1 MRRTRSALRLVISI
15 LAFCL
20 VTASMTLAAPSAQAA
35 GCTTYYISS
44 ASGSDS
50 NDGCTTAT
58 PWKTLTNV
66 NATTF
71 AAGNQILFQDGG
83 SWTGEL
89 QPQGSGASGSQIVIS
104 SYGSGA
110 APILDGGGADATIY
124 LHNQQYWTIQNLEI
138 TNTASGAAV
147 RSGIQLQNDTT
158 GILAGIHLLNNNI
171 HDVKGYWT
179 NSGGVQPS
187 KSSGIA
193 FNVTDD
199 NTTSGWDDV
208 QITGNTLT
216 HDDAGGIYIGS
227 LLGLNH
233 DINATNV
240 VIDGNTLT
248 DMGGNDIVCVFCDAP
263 VVQNNVATD
272 NGYRFSGAGLW
283 TAWST
288 NGLWQYNEVSRQYR
302 QLYDGQAFDIDNHTT
317 GTVVQY
323 NWSHDNPFGF
333 TEWCCYSGFG
343 AKTSVVRYN
352 ISQNDGASNAVFPLM
367 SGVDSSSS
375 AAVYNNTIYQPEGNN
390 GKVTDGTPNSTVTF
404 SNNIIYKLGTGGYS
418 TTRTSWTHNLFYGN
432 HPSTEPT
439 DSAKLTSDPLFVKP
453 GGGSAGRSTA
463 AAYKLRSGSPAFGA
477 GAVVSGNGG
486 LDYFGNAVSSTAA
499 PNIGAYNGT
508 SVAGPTATAGAYWP
522 LDEATGTATA
532 DISGGSNHG
541 TLQAGASW
549 TTGKFGAGAVN
560 LAGTSTSW
568 VDVPT
573 TAVDT
578 SGSYSVSAWVKP
590 SSVSGN
596 QTYASIDGSSI
607 SPFYLQLSG
616 GTFAFTVRSA
626 DSTGA
631 SYKQVTGGSPT
642 TGTWYHL
649 TGVYDN
655 SAHTIALYV
664 NGTLQGT
671 TAFTSPWKATG
682 HTVIGRAKWNGANV
696 DFANGAIDDVRMIP
710 RALTAREAYALGT
723 GAAGYYQLDEGSGKS
738 FTNLLGNTA
747 NGYTEGNAGWAGSG
761 KVGSNAL
768 SLDGTNATMGV
779 VPSSVI
785 DTGQSYSVGAWV
797 KLNSVSGNQTFA
809 SLVGSKVSPFYL
821 QLSGGKFVFV
831 TRASDANASTATSV
845 TASASAATGTWYHVL
860 GIFDSSAQT
869 ISLYVNGTLQ
879 GTTSFTTPWTV
890 GGATLIGAGTYNQG
904 PVDFTNGQID
914 DVHFYNRVLTT
925 SEISALA
932 AG

>member
-1 MRRTRSALRLVISI
+1 MRRWRSRLVAAIGSAAAA
-15 LAFCL
+15 LGL
-20 VTASMTLAAPSAQAA
+20 VMLPATTAHAA
-35 GCTTYYISS
+35 CTTYYVSS
-44 ASGSDS
+44 SSGSDS
-50 NDGCTTAT
+50 NDGCSAST
-58 PWKTLTNV
+58 PWKSISKV
-66 NATTF
+66 NGTTF
-71 AAGNQILFQDGG
+71 TAGDQILFQKGG
-83 SWTGEL
+83 SWSGEL

-110 APILDGGGADATIY
+110 APIIDGGGAAATIY
-124 LHNQQYWTIQNLEI
+124 LHNQAYWTIQNLEI
-138 TNTASGAAV
+138 TNTSSTAAV
-147 RSGIQLQNDTT
+147 RSGIQLQNDTS
-158 GILAGIHLLNNNI
+158 GILAGIHIVNNNI
-171 HDVKGYWT
+171 HDVKGYWS

-187 KSSGIA
+187 ESSGIA

-216 HDDAGGIYIGS
+216 KVDAGGIYIGS

-240 VIDGNTLT
+240 VIDGNTIT
-248 DMGGNDIVCVFCDAP
+248 DAGGNDIVCVFCASP

-272 NGYRFSGAGLW
+272 NGYRYSGAGLW

-288 NGLWQYNEVSRQYR
+288 DGVWQYNEVSRQYR
-302 QLYDGQAFDIDNHTT
+302 SLYDGQAFDIDNHTS

-333 TEWCCYSGFG
+333 TEWCCYSGFA

-367 SGVDSSSS
+367 SGVDTGST
-375 AAVYNNTIYQPEGNN
+375 AAVYNNTIYLPEGNN
-390 GKVTDGTPNSTVTF
+390 GKVTDGTPNGTLTF
-404 SNNIIYKLGTGGYS
+404 SNNIIYKLGSGGYS
-418 TTRTSWTHNLFYGN
+418 TSRTTWTHNLFYGD
-432 HPSTEPT
+432 HPSTEPS
-439 DSAKLTSDPLFVKP
+439 DSAKITTDPLFVKP
-453 GGGSAGRSTA
+453 GGGGAGRSTA
-463 AAYKLRSGSPAFGA
+463 AAYKLQSGSPALGA
-477 GAVVSGNGG
+477 GTLISGNGG
-486 LDYFGNAVSSTAA
+486 KDYFGTTVSSTAA
-499 PNIGAYNGT
+499 PNIGAYNGAAV
-508 SVAGPTATAGAYWP
+508 SGPTATSGAYWP

-532 DISGGSNHG
+532 DISGGSNNG

-549 TTGKFGAGAVN
+549 TTGKFGAGAVSLSGASN
-560 LAGTSTSW
+560 SW

-590 SSVSGN
+590 SSLTGN

-631 SYKQVTGGSPT
+631 SYKQITGGSPT

-671 TAFTSPWKATG
+671 TAFSSPWKATG
-682 HTVIGRAKWNGANV
+682 HTTIGRAKWNGANV
-696 DFANGAIDDVRMIP
+696 DFANGAIDDVRMVP

-723 GAAGYYQLDEGSGKS
+723 GAAGYYQLDEGSGQS
-738 FTNLLGNTA
+738 FANLLGNTT
-747 NGYTEGNAGWAGSG
+747 NGYTEGNTAWAGSG
-761 KVGSNAL
+761 KVGSNSL
-768 SLDGTNATMGV
+768 SFNGSGTTMAV

-797 KLNSVSGNQTFA
+797 KLNSLTGNQTFA
-809 SLVGSKVSPFYL
+809 SLVGFKVSPFYL

-831 TRASDANASTATSV
+831 TRAADDNGSTATNV

-860 GIFDSSAQT
+860 GVYDSSAQT

-879 GTTSFTTPWTV
+879 GTTAFSSPWTAR
-890 GGATLIGAGTYNQG
+890 GATLIGAATYNQG

-914 DVHFYNRVLTT
+914 DVHFYNRVLTS
-925 SEISALA
+925 SEIQTLA

>member
-1 MRRTRSALRLVISI
+1 MRRWRSRL
-15 LAFCL
+15 
-20 VTASMTLAAPSAQAA
+20 LAATGSAAVALGLVMLPATTAHAA
-35 GCTTYYISS
+35 CTTYYVSS
-44 ASGSDS
+44 SSGSDS
-50 NDGCTTAT
+50 NDGCSTST
-58 PWKTLTNV
+58 PWKTISKV
-66 NATTF
+66 NGTTF
-71 AAGNQILFQDGG
+71 TSGNQILFQKGG
-83 SWTGEL
+83 SWSGEL

-110 APILDGGGADATIY
+110 APIIDGGGAAATIY
-124 LHNQQYWTIQNLEI
+124 LHNQAYWTIQNLEI
-138 TNTASGAAV
+138 TNTSSTAAV
-147 RSGIQLQNDTT
+147 RSGIQLQNDTS
-158 GILAGIHLLNNNI
+158 GILAGIHIVNNNI

-208 QITGNTLT
+208 QLTGNTLT
-216 HDDAGGIYIGS
+216 HVDAGGIYIGS

-240 VIDGNTLT
+240 VIDGNTIT
-248 DMGGNDIVCVFCDAP
+248 DAGGNDIVCVFCAAP

-288 NGLWQYNEVSRQYR
+288 DGVWQYNEVSRQYR
-302 QLYDGQAFDIDNHTT
+302 SLYDGQAFDIDNHTS
-317 GTVVQY
+317 GTVIQY

-333 TEWCCYSGFG
+333 AEWCCYSGFA
-343 AKTSVVRYN
+343 AKSSVIRYN

-367 SGVDSSSS
+367 SGVDSSTT
-375 AAVYNNTIYQPEGNN
+375 AAVYNNTIYMPEGNN
-390 GKVTDGTPNSTVTF
+390 GKVTDGTPNSNVTF
-404 SNNIIYKLGTGGYS
+404 SNNIIYKLGNGGYS
-418 TTRTSWTHNLFYGN
+418 TTRTTWTHNLFYGN
-432 HPSTEPT
+432 HPSTEPSDT
-439 DSAKLTSDPLFVKP
+439 AKITTDPLFVKP

-463 AAYKLRSGSPAFGA
+463 AAYKLQSGSPALGA
-477 GAVVSGNGG
+477 GAVISGNGG
-486 LDYFGNAVSSTAA
+486 KDYFGTTVSSTAA
-499 PNIGAYNGT
+499 PNIGAYNGAAV
-508 SVAGPTATAGAYWP
+508 SGPTATSGAYWP

-532 DISGGSNHG
+532 DISGGSNNG

-549 TTGKFGAGAVN
+549 TTGKFGAGAVSLTGASN
-560 LAGTSTSW
+560 SW

-631 SYKQVTGGSPT
+631 SWKQVTGGSPT

-664 NGTLQGT
+664 NGTLQST
-671 TAFTSPWKATG
+671 TAFSSPWKATG
-682 HTVIGRAKWNGANV
+682 HTTIGRAKWNGGNV
-696 DFANGAIDDVRMIP
+696 DFANGAIDDVRMVS

-723 GAAGYYQLDEGSGKS
+723 GAAGYFQLDEGSGQS
-738 FTNLLGNTA
+738 FGNLLGNTA
-747 NGYTEGNAGWAGSG
+747 SGYTEGNTAWAGSG
-761 KVGSNAL
+761 KVGGNAL
-768 SLDGTNATMGV
+768 SFNGSGTTMGV

-809 SLVGSKVSPFYL
+809 SLVGFKVSPFYL

-831 TRASDANASTATSV
+831 TRASDVNDSTATNV

-860 GIFDSSAQT
+860 GVYDSSAQT

-879 GTTSFTTPWTV
+879 GTTAFTSPWTAR
-890 GGATLIGAGTYNQG
+890 GATLIGAATYNQG

-914 DVHFYNRVLTT
+914 DVHFYNRVLSS
-925 SEISALA
+925 SEIQTLA